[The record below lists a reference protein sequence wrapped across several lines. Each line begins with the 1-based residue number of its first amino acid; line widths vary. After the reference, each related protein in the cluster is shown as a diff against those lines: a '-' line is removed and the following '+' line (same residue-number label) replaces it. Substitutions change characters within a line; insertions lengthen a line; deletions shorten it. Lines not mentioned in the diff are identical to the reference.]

1 MTSRCGAGRATKKKG
16 RPLSSPE
23 VRDNIVSL
31 RLNST
36 ELDALNQYCER
47 YDTSTSVV
55 IRDAL
60 MVLSVIPDDLPFRNT
75 K

>member
-1 MTSRCGAGRATKKKG
+1 MTSRCGARGATKKKG

-23 VRDNIVSL
+23 VRDNIVSI

-36 ELDALNQYCER
+36 ELDALSRYCNR
-47 YDTSTSVV
+47 YDTSASDV

-60 MVLSVIPDDLPFRNT
+60 MVLSVIPDDLPFRKT
-75 K
+75 E

>member
-1 MTSRCGAGRATKKKG
+1 MTSKKKG
-16 RPLSSPE
+16 RPLDSPK

-36 ELDALNQYCER
+36 ELDALSRYCFR
-47 YDTSTSVV
+47 YDTSASVV

-60 MVLSVIPDDLPFRNT
+60 MVLSVIPDDLPFRKT
-75 K
+75 E